1 VNSAEAIIM
10 GKSKKS
16 KMQDNTFY
24 FPGQKSKSDNTSG
37 AAGGSNEEEEEE
49 EEDEDEMQDNF
60 IEFGAGKNIPEIIL
74 PQPLDDDQEMEMGMT
89 DLEGERGQWG
99 NKLDFLFSCISVSV
113 GLGNVWRFPYLCY
126 KNGGGAFLIV
136 YFIAMTFCGI
146 PIFFQEVAIGQY
158 LGSGGMTLVAQLC
171 PILKGVGI
179 ATMVLVF
186 FLDIY
191 YCVIIAW
198 TFFYLIATFTAIPG
212 LPWDTCEGWWNT
224 KYCYRASDNL
234 TENTEN
240 IAHHNQTIFHGHN
253 KTTTPVEEFWEHRV
267 LQQNAGLEFGLGSI
281 QWELVG
287 CLLLAW
293 ILVYLII
300 WKGLHSSG
308 KVCLDKAR

>member
-37 AAGGSNEEEEEE
+37 AAGGSNEEEEE

-126 KNGGGAFLIV
+126 KNGGGKI
-136 YFIAMTFCGI
+136 
-146 PIFFQEVAIGQY
+146 
-158 LGSGGMTLVAQLC
+158 
-171 PILKGVGI
+171 K
-179 ATMVLVF
+179 
-186 FLDIY
+186 
-191 YCVIIAW
+191 
-198 TFFYLIATFTAIPG
+198 
-212 LPWDTCEGWWNT
+212 N
-224 KYCYRASDNL
+224 
-234 TENTEN
+234 
-240 IAHHNQTIFHGHN
+240 
-253 KTTTPVEEFWEHRV
+253 
-267 LQQNAGLEFGLGSI
+267 
-281 QWELVG
+281 
-287 CLLLAW
+287 
-293 ILVYLII
+293 
-300 WKGLHSSG
+300 
-308 KVCLDKAR
+308 